1 MTELIVHRGNNLKRV
16 LVTVLAASAVAL
28 ACSSSGGDDTDGGTA
43 TDGGDGGGGSGSD
56 TGGSSGSDTGGS
68 SGSDTG
74 TVGNNCTDFA
84 GAYDVTTEIVATD
97 CSLGLHTIT
106 QPVKWTFTQS
116 APSCAFTMKNSVY
129 PDCVYSGYFTMAAAG
144 AKITWTQVVPDP
156 IVASRTLTY
165 TSEDLSISVS
175 SGRIIFGSFNWSSSS
190 PCTGTT
196 NVCHG
201 TVPAGCATPN

>member
-1 MTELIVHRGNNLKRV
+1 MTELIVHRGINLKHV
-16 LVTVLAASAVAL
+16 LVTALAASAVAL
-28 ACSSSGGDDTDGGTA
+28 GCSSSDGDTDGGTTA
-43 TDGGDGGGGSGSD
+43 DGGDGGSGSD
-56 TGGSSGSDTGGS
+56 GGSSGSDAAA
-68 SGSDTG
+68 D
-74 TVGNNCTDFA
+74 NNCTDFA
-84 GAYDVTTEIVATD
+84 GVYDVTTEIVATD

-129 PDCVYSGYFTMAAAG
+129 PDCVYSGYFTMAGAG
-144 AKITWTQVVPDP
+144 AKITWTKVVPDP
-156 IVASRTLTY
+156 LVASRTLTY

-175 SGRIIFGSFNWSSSS
+175 NGGRIIFGSFAWSSSS

-201 TVPAGCATPN
+201 TVPAGCTTPN

>member
-56 TGGSSGSDTGGS
+56 TGGSSGSDTGA
-68 SGSDTG
+68 
-74 TVGNNCTDFA
+74 VGNNCTDFA